1 MATVPLNPSTEA
13 SDTNSINQNSWEPR
27 NDHANAQSPRDNNH
41 ANGHTSP
48 FAPPS
53 SSGRVAES
61 FTGSPASISIRAF
74 LLGLTLGSSFLV
86 TVHLALLAIPL
97 WRLPFF
103 LCSLSL
109 FHYLEYQTTA
119 LYNPRVAN
127 VSAFLLSQNG
137 WAYNVAHTC
146 AFVESTIWWW
156 CYPEMV
162 MTHQTLRTLPVGL
175 GFALM
180 ILGQGVRT
188 TAMAQ
193 AGANF
198 NHQLQHKRK
207 EGHVLVTDGIYRFLR
222 HPSYFGFFWW
232 GLGSQLV
239 LGNVVCSVGYAVVL
253 WRFFSL
259 RINREENLL
268 IGFFAM
274 DYVRYKEKT
283 WVAIPFIS

>member
-1 MATVPLNPSTEA
+1 MATVPLNRSTKG
-13 SDTNSINQNSWEPR
+13 SDTNFISHNPWEPR
-27 NDHANAQSPRDNNH
+27 NDHANAQSPRDH
-41 ANGHTSP
+41 ANGHTYP

-53 SSGRVAES
+53 TSERVAES
-61 FTGSPASISIRAF
+61 FTDSSASISIRAF
-74 LLGLTLGSSFLV
+74 LLGATFGSSFLV
-86 TVHLALLAIPL
+86 TVYLALLAIPL

-109 FHYLEYQTTA
+109 FHYLEYQITA

-127 VSAFLLSQNG
+127 VSTFLLSQNG

-156 CYPEMV
+156 CYPGMALGPQ
-162 MTHQTLRTLPVGL
+162 MLQPTHVGL

-207 EGHVLVTDGIYRFLR
+207 EGHMLVTDGIYRVLR

-239 LGNVVCSVGYAVVL
+239 LGNVVCLVGYAVVL

-268 IGFFAM
+268 VGFFAM
-274 DYVRYKEKT
+274 DYVRYKERT
-283 WVAIPFIS
+283 RVGIPFIS